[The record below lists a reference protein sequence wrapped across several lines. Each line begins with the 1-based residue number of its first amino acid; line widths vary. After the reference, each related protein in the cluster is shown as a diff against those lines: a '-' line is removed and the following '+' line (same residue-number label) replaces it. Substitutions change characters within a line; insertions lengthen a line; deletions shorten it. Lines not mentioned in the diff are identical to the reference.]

1 MDKKIM
7 DKALALEE
15 SEKLSL
21 VSALLSNVKTRPN
34 WDQYYMLI
42 AEMVAI
48 RSTCRRHV
56 GAIIVKDFVVVSTG
70 YNGAPNGIKHCAE
83 RGGCLRELKKI
94 PSGTMQ
100 EVCMAIHA
108 EQNAMIRASKRD
120 MEDATLYVN
129 TYPCAICTRMIINA
143 KIKRIVYKSDYK
155 DEVSKEMLKES
166 GIEVVKVD

>member
-1 MDKKIM
+1 MDKKLV
-7 DKALALEE
+7 DKALSLEE

-21 VSALLSNVKTRPN
+21 VSELLSSVKTRPN
-34 WDQYYMLI
+34 WDHYYMLI

-56 GAIIVKDFVVVSTG
+56 GAIIVKDFVVVATG

-120 MEDATLYVN
+120 MEGATLYVN

-143 KIKRIVYKSDYK
+143 KIARIVYKSDYK
-155 DEVSKEMLKES
+155 DEMSKELLKES
-166 GIEVVKVD
+166 GIEVIKVD

>member
-1 MDKKIM
+1 MGKKII
-7 DKALALEE
+7 DKLMTLEE
-15 SEKLSL
+15 DEKLSV
-21 VSALLSNVKTRPN
+21 VSSLLSSLKTRPD
-34 WDQYYMLI
+34 WDRYYMLI

-56 GAIIVKDFVVVSTG
+56 GAIIVKDFVVVATG
-70 YNGAPNGIKHCAE
+70 YNGAPNGIKHCSE
-83 RGGCLRELKKI
+83 RGGCLRELRKI

-120 MEDATLYVN
+120 MEGATLYVN

-143 KIKRIVYKSDYK
+143 RISRIVYKSDYK
-155 DEVSKEMLKES
+155 DEVSKEMLQES
-166 GIEVVKVD
+166 GIEVIKID